1 MTVRRLDAKDCWQ
14 SCGLTSK
21 GLSLC
26 LFELNYTGY
35 TASRLEME
43 ALFMIYTQSIF
54 LAYILSEIVKH
65 GEASLNYQHL
75 IVFAVIACIEL
86 VIKKFNK
93 TTN

>member
-1 MTVRRLDAKDCWQ
+1 
-14 SCGLTSK
+14 
-21 GLSLC
+21 
-26 LFELNYTGY
+26 
-35 TASRLEME
+35 
-43 ALFMIYTQSIF
+43 MIYTQSIF

-65 GEASLNYQHL
+65 GEASLNYQPL